1 MRDFIRHILT
11 GEDNETHDIGRV
23 MAVLSVLVGLGL
35 QIFVVVWRNQ
45 PFDLVSFGGGAAA
58 LFTGVGALLW
68 MKKDTEPKP

>member
-11 GEDNETHDIGRV
+11 GEDNESHDVGRV
-23 MAVLSVLVGLGL
+23 LAVLSVLVGLGL

-45 PFDLVSFGGGAAA
+45 PFDLTSFGGGTAA
-58 LFTGVGALLW
+58 LFAGIGALLW